1 MDSNDVIDTFQFE
14 YIKNNWG
21 SCHIEAFPSIVAKML
36 NNFIKENRSI
46 FVESINMHDSISGQP
61 TYFCKIYSSKL
72 EGPDKNFNGYHGH
85 CFYFITGSKEND
97 YKIVRDLEV

>member
-46 FVESINMHDSISGQP
+46 FVGFNLLKWLILLGFCGLQGKCGVLEL
-61 TYFCKIYSSKL
+61 YF
-72 EGPDKNFNGYHGH
+72 G
-85 CFYFITGSKEND
+85 
-97 YKIVRDLEV
+97 